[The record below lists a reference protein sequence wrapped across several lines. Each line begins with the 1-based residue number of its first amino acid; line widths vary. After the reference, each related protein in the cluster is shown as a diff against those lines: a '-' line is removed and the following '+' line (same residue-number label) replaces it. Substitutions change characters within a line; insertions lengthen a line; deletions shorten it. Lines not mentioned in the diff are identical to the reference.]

1 MIKFEDGNNFE
12 LSVMDLMDA
21 YSDKLKTA
29 ESVRDFSDDLHQ
41 HLEIAIQDMLSDGF
55 NGIDPDDYEPVY

>member
-1 MIKFEDGNNFE
+1 MIKFDDGNNFE

-29 ESVRDFSDDLHQ
+29 EAVQDFSDDLHQ
-41 HLEIAIQDMLSDGF
+41 HLEIAIQDMLLDGF
-55 NGIDPDDYEPVY
+55 NGIDPDDYEPAY

>member
-1 MIKFEDGNNFE
+1 MIKFDDGNNFE

-29 ESVRDFSDDLHQ
+29 ESVQDFSDDLHQ
-41 HLEIAIQDMLSDGF
+41 HLEIAIQDMLLDGF
-55 NGIDPDDYEPVY
+55 NGIDPDDYEPAY